1 MFEVGSIQPR
11 NGQHFKRIPSIP
23 VIASV
28 MEQRGRSKLSAI
40 PAKTV
45 HSLPF
50 TVKFFWKSI
59 SLSIAFFSV
68 LLLLF
73 FTFNLPAASDNGSAV
88 YLNPKRLNKHFFNYR
103 NPVAFDDPAGL
114 GDYGEFMVGM
124 LPFDLPFTVFVPSE
138 QYFRRILEPKIVSG
152 VKAIDRNFTEEVSVN
167 STSDNTIAIIS
178 RILGFSA
185 VPLHLPSKSVPLNGE
200 RVVDSLSGFRLQLG
214 RVSTGVMFVNNI
226 SCEATDAR
234 RGQIIVHVVRGV
246 IMDAEFEQSVRPEE
260 DGDLE

>member
-1 MFEVGSIQPR
+1 MDQRRRS
-11 NGQHFKRIPSIP
+11 NS
-23 VIASV
+23 SV
-28 MEQRGRSKLSAI
+28 I

-50 TVKFFWKSI
+50 TVKFFCKSV
-59 SLSIAFFSV
+59 SLAIALFSIF
-68 LLLLF
+68 LLLL

-88 YLNPKRLNKHFFNYR
+88 YLNPKRLNKHFFKHR
-103 NPVAFDDPAGL
+103 NPVAVDDPVAL
-114 GDYGEFMVGM
+114 GFSGEIMVGM
-124 LPFDLPFTVFVPSE
+124 LPYDLPFTVFVPSE
-138 QYFRRILEPKIVSG
+138 QYFRRILEPKIVNG
-152 VKAIDRNFTEEVSVN
+152 AKAVDGNFTKEASVN

-200 RVVDSLSGFRLQLG
+200 LIVDSLSGFRLQLA

-246 IMDAEFEQSVRPEE
+246 IMDAEFEQSVMPDE